1 MRPRGNALPP
11 TAGRC
16 ASLWH
21 QITNERGGT
30 RGRRV
35 CCLEQLSSP
44 SLSPARTRAS
54 HVCMAS
60 QKDIVFLPL
69 DFLPEPSQMS
79 QDTKRNGERKVS

>member
-11 TAGRC
+11 TAGRR

-44 SLSPARTRAS
+44 SLSPASSRTHTR
-54 HVCMAS
+54 VTR
-60 QKDIVFLPL
+60 LYG
-69 DFLPEPSQMS
+69 EPKGHCLSPFGFPS
-79 QDTKRNGERKVS
+79 

>member
-54 HVCMAS
+54 HG
-60 QKDIVFLPL
+60 LYG
-69 DFLPEPSQMS
+69 EPKGHCLSPFGFPS
-79 QDTKRNGERKVS
+79 